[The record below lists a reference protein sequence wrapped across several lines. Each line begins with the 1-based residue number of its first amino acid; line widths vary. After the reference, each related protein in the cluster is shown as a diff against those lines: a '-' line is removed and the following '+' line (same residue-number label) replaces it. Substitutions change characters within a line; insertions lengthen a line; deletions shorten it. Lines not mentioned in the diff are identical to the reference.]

1 VVAAVSVAGEQSL
14 FRTGR
19 QRAVRDPDMTK
30 IMRTETAVELPFK
43 LESISQAA
51 APGGAE
57 GVWHSY
63 VISQGTN
70 TIEGVRA
77 GTHAE
82 VTTLVLDMVER
93 LNARREGKFR
103 PKSKG

>member
-1 VVAAVSVAGEQSL
+1 MAKAAS
-14 FRTGR
+14 
-19 QRAVRDPDMTK
+19 
-30 IMRTETAVELPFK
+30 ITETAVELPFK
-43 LESISQAA
+43 LESISKAA
-51 APGGAE
+51 PPGGAE

-82 VTTLVLDMVER
+82 VTTLLNDMVER
-93 LNARREGKFR
+93 LNERREGRYR
-103 PKSKG
+103 PKSKR

>member
-1 VVAAVSVAGEQSL
+1 MPKP
-14 FRTGR
+14 FH
-19 QRAVRDPDMTK
+19 
-30 IMRTETAVELPFK
+30 TETAVELPFK
-43 LESISQAA
+43 LESISPAP
-51 APGGAE
+51 APGDAS

-82 VTTLVLDMVER
+82 VTALVLDMVER
-93 LNARREGKFR
+93 LNVRREGKFR
-103 PKSKG
+103 AKSKG

>member
-1 VVAAVSVAGEQSL
+1 
-14 FRTGR
+14 
-19 QRAVRDPDMTK
+19 MTK
-30 IMRTETAVELPFK
+30 PFNTGTSVELPFK
-43 LESISQAA
+43 LESITGAA
-51 APGGAE
+51 APGDAE

-82 VTTLVLDMVER
+82 VTALVQDMVER

-103 PKSKG
+103 TKSKG

>member
-1 VVAAVSVAGEQSL
+1 MIKAAN
-14 FRTGR
+14 
-19 QRAVRDPDMTK
+19 
-30 IMRTETAVELPFK
+30 RTETQVELPFK
-43 LESISQAA
+43 IESIVKAA

-57 GVWHSY
+57 GPWHRY

-82 VTTLVLDMVER
+82 VTTLVNEMVER
-93 LNARREGKFR
+93 LNERREGKHR
-103 PKSKG
+103 PKAKR

>member
-1 VVAAVSVAGEQSL
+1 MTRAAN
-14 FRTGR
+14 
-19 QRAVRDPDMTK
+19 
-30 IMRTETAVELPFK
+30 RTETTVELPFK
-43 LESISQAA
+43 LESIAKTA

-57 GVWHSY
+57 GMWHRY

-82 VTTLVLDMVER
+82 VTTLLNDMVER
-93 LNARREGKFR
+93 LNERREGKQR
-103 PKSKG
+103 PKSKR

>member
-1 VVAAVSVAGEQSL
+1 
-14 FRTGR
+14 
-19 QRAVRDPDMTK
+19 MTK
-30 IMRTETAVELPFK
+30 ATRTEVTVELPFK
-43 LESISQAA
+43 LESISKAT

-77 GTHAE
+77 GTRAE
-82 VTTLVLDMVER
+82 VTTLLHDMVER
-93 LNARREGKFR
+93 LNERREGKFR
-103 PKSKG
+103 PKAKR

>member
-1 VVAAVSVAGEQSL
+1 MTKAVSG
-14 FRTGR
+14 
-19 QRAVRDPDMTK
+19 
-30 IMRTETAVELPFK
+30 TETTVGLPFK
-43 LESISQAA
+43 LESISKAA
-51 APGGAE
+51 APSGAA

-82 VTTLVLDMVER
+82 VTTLLHGMVER
-93 LNARREGKFR
+93 LNERREGKVR
-103 PKSKG
+103 PRSKR